1 MHNETAVRSG
11 GLPSRVLALAG
22 PSVGLLLSSAPAAR
36 PGPALPD
43 EIPASERSQLPEVTE
58 NVSLATHAAGEPFV
72 ARPEVF
78 VYLLDHPEFATH
90 VTRTLRIA
98 RYRVWREPDGLWL
111 DDGWGVV
118 GRFSIVYAG
127 NGARV
132 MVARGRYKQWFLPAI
147 HGRAVVVI
155 EYGAAPAA
163 NGKSV
168 INAAATGLVQLEQP
182 PGGMSGKA

>member
-1 MHNETAVRSG
+1 MHNETAVRFRG
-11 GLPSRVLALAG
+11 RPRRVLALAG
-22 PSVGLLLSSAPAAR
+22 TSVVLLLSSALAAR

-43 EIPASERSQLPEVTE
+43 EIPASERSHLIEVTE
-58 NVSLATHAAGEPFV
+58 NASLATHAAGEPFV

-127 NGARV
+127 DRKSTRLNSS
-132 MVARGRYKQWFLPAI
+132 
-147 HGRAVVVI
+147 HGSI
-155 EYGAAPAA
+155 
-163 NGKSV
+163 S
-168 INAAATGLVQLEQP
+168 
-182 PGGMSGKA
+182 